1 MRANNRLPG
10 IVSILGHP
18 TPSKTIVLLLTL
30 ALSRIRFSIK
40 ITINL
45 QILNSKRL
53 IFCLLHLLVL
63 EIRISLDCFSTLLE
77 PSYATFRM
85 DKLAH
90 PWDYVLFYCLI
101 KAERQEAYIDYRD
114 HLYLVVGKALTL
126 TASSQIDYF

>member
-1 MRANNRLPG
+1 MRANNRLPE

-30 ALSRIRFSIK
+30 ALSRIVFSIK
-40 ITINL
+40 ITINF

-53 IFCLLHLLVL
+53 IFCLQYLLD
-63 EIRISLDCFSTLLE
+63 IRISLDCFSILLE

>member
-1 MRANNRLPG
+1 MRANNRLPE

-30 ALSRIRFSIK
+30 ALTRIMVSTK

-53 IFCLLHLLVL
+53 IFCLQHLLVL
-63 EIRISLDCFSTLLE
+63 EIRISLDGFSILLE

-126 TASSQIDYF
+126 AASSQIDYF

>member
-1 MRANNRLPG
+1 MRANNRLPE

-30 ALSRIRFSIK
+30 ALTRIMVSTK

-53 IFCLLHLLVL
+53 IFCLQHLLVL
-63 EIRISLDCFSTLLE
+63 EIRISLDGFSILLE

-101 KAERQEAYIDYRD
+101 KAERQEAYIDYRG

-126 TASSQIDYF
+126 AASSQIDYF